1 MSLAFVAITSCGDSP
16 NNQADN
22 SKNKDQAES
31 PLSRELTEAEK
42 RGMKRMKSRKDA
54 QRRTVADKSKNKTST
69 YRYLAS
75 SDEYPIFSN
84 LLKKSSI
91 SKHIHRY
98 NVTVLAPVDI
108 AFDAYPQYKDL
119 LLPGNEAAL
128 DEFISYHVVNEALGY
143 KAFSDG
149 TSWTVH
155 AGPTLEI
162 SKKELS
168 KKELSKQEISNQDG
182 IYFGGARVRSE
193 CIETEKG
200 AIIGMDDIIYFPEL
214 EGK

>member
-1 MSLAFVAITSCGDSP
+1 MRKIGTILIGLAFVAITSCGDSP
-16 NNQADN
+16 NKQDYN
-22 SKNKDQAES
+22 SNKKDQAES
-31 PLSRELTEAEK
+31 PLGRELTEAEK
-42 RGMKRMKSRKDA
+42 RGMRLIKSRQDA
-54 QRRTVADKSKNKTST
+54 QRRTVADTSKNKTST

-98 NVTVLAPVDI
+98 NVTVLAPVDN
-108 AFDAYPQYKDL
+108 AFEAYPQYKDL

-128 DEFISYHVVNEALGY
+128 DEFISYHVVNESLEY

-155 AGPTLEI
+155 AGPTLE
-162 SKKELS
+162 
-168 KKELSKQEISNQDG
+168 LSKQGG
-182 IYFGGARVRSE
+182 IYFGGAHVRSG

-200 AIIGMDDIIYFPEL
+200 AIIGLDDIIYFPEL

>member
-1 MSLAFVAITSCGDSP
+1 MTKLGTILISLAFVAITSCGDSQ
-16 NNQADN
+16 NNQGDN
-22 SKNKDQAES
+22 SNNKDQAES
-31 PLSRELTEAEK
+31 PLGRELTEAEK
-42 RGMKRMKSRKDA
+42 RGMRLMKSRQDA
-54 QRRTVADKSKNKTST
+54 QKRNLADKSKNKTST

-98 NVTVLAPVDI
+98 NVTVLAPVDN
-108 AFDAYPQYKDL
+108 AFEAYPQYKDL
-119 LLPGNEAAL
+119 LLPGNEAVL
-128 DEFISYHVVNEALGY
+128 DEFISYHVVNESLEY
-143 KAFSDG
+143 KSFSDG

-155 AGPTLEI
+155 AGPTLE
-162 SKKELS
+162 
-168 KKELSKQEISNQDG
+168 LSKQGG
-182 IYFGGARVRSE
+182 IYFGGAHVRSG